1 MNIITGA
8 NTINKERRH
17 AYYCSLIPTELKPLL
32 STNWYIRK
40 PKALFTKRAILLLSA
55 LLSPG
60 IVIIINKQMKA
71 TKSNYVIVFCSLN
84 PQRDNYMF

>member
-8 NTINKERRH
+8 DIINKGRRH

-40 PKALFTKRAILLLSA
+40 PKALFTKSAILLLSA

-60 IVIIINKQMKA
+60 IVIIIIKGLKA
-71 TKSNYVIVFCSLN
+71 TKSNFVIVFGSLN
-84 PQRDNYMF
+84 

>member
-40 PKALFTKRAILLLSA
+40 PKMLI
-55 LLSPG
+55 
-60 IVIIINKQMKA
+60 
-71 TKSNYVIVFCSLN
+71 Y
-84 PQRDNYMF
+84 